1 MMQLTIILFIAGFL
15 RTLLVI
21 VAIYYIIR
29 FVGKV
34 LVPMFMGSQQQK
46 RNFQKE
52 NRRKEGDVT
61 IERNQG
67 KNNRYSKDDGDY
79 VDFEEVE

>member
-34 LVPMFMGSQQQK
+34 LVPMFTGSQQQK